1 MTTPEYNEE
10 MQFDETD
17 LSSGQSAIQVPPL
30 RRVETLSQVLQ
41 DIIKKDSV
49 PKEDLRKHWNQKK
62 SEREKLLKQWNKS
75 KDNVAYWVSKT
86 KMLEAQLNSNS
97 QELERMRG
105 RMIADCMS
113 QD

>member
-1 MTTPEYNEE
+1 

-17 LSSGQSAIQVPPL
+17 LSSGQSAIQVP
-30 RRVETLSQVLQ
+30 VETLSQVLQ
-41 DIIKKDSV
+41 DIIKKDSA
-49 PKEDLRKHWNQKK
+49 PKVELRKLWNQKM
-62 SEREKLLKQWNKS
+62 SEREKLLKQWNRS
-75 KDNVAYWVSKT
+75 KDSLAYWVSKI

-105 RMIADCMS
+105 RMIADCVS

>member
-1 MTTPEYNEE
+1 MDTPKYSEE

-17 LSSGQSAIQVPPL
+17 LSSGQSAIQAPPL
-30 RRVETLSQVLQ
+30 RPVETLSQVLQ

-49 PKEDLRKHWNQKK
+49 PKEHLRKLWNQKK
-62 SEREKLLKQWNKS
+62 KQWNRS
-75 KDNVAYWVSKT
+75 KDNLAFWVSKT

-105 RMIADCMS
+105 RMIADCIE
-113 QD
+113 